1 MARVKRKIK
10 HALKPEQVL
19 ALLKPLENSSIA
31 TNVRDYAAFV
41 IMWRC
46 GARANEISKLRMNNI
61 DIANRTIRIVESKSD
76 DRIII
81 LDDFAIAK
89 LEEWLK
95 IRPKYA
101 SKRNPFVFCIA
112 SNRKANFNEHTKNI
126 EKDYAMLEYDIAR
139 TYWTIKLHKLSEKT
153 GVFFDEGSRGLK
165 PAHAHC
171 LRTTFCTD
179 GLREG
184 FNIVELQ
191 RLGGW
196 KSLSSVQ
203 SYAHAF
209 TDELALKVSQRKSP
223 ITTTDEQKQK
233 EIARLQAEIDRLKG
247 ETK

>member
-1 MARVKRKIK
+1 MARIKRKIK

-19 ALLKPLENSSIA
+19 QLLKPLENDKIA
-31 TNVRDYAAFV
+31 TNVRDYAAFS

-46 GARANEISKLRMNNI
+46 GARANEISKLRMNNV
-61 DIANRTIRIVESKSD
+61 DISNRTIRIVESKSD

-81 LDDFAIAK
+81 LDDFAIDK
-89 LEEWLK
+89 LLQWLK
-95 IRPKYA
+95 IRPEYA
-101 SKRNPFVFCIA
+101 NKKNPFVFCIA

-126 EKDYAMLEYDIAR
+126 EKDYSKIEFDIAR
-139 TYWTIKLHKLSEKT
+139 TYWTIKLNKLSEKT

-179 GLREG
+179 GLRDG

-209 TDELALKVSQRKSP
+209 TDELSEKVAKRKNP
-223 ITTTDEQKQK
+223 IVSIQDQKQK
-233 EIARLQAEIDRLKG
+233 EIARLQAEIARLQG
-247 ETK
+247 ETV